1 MSRQIG
7 SVSEDTFQR
16 RALILTSISEYPGI
30 TRMELEKF
38 IPRESFTLQEDLV
51 YLRKHGHISATSY
64 HSRNSINAPITIN
77 QYYLLEDMPIQK

>member
-1 MSRQIG
+1 
-7 SVSEDTFQR
+7 
-16 RALILTSISEYPGI
+16 
-30 TRMELEKF
+30 MELEKF